1 MAAPEQTTARSDP
14 ATAPEDARPRARV
27 EHLLGRRLRFTLRS
41 DANGERDERVVTGT
55 FQCLDRHRN
64 FILRDASELRIFK
77 VGAGI
82 QKRRRALGAALVPG
96 RHLTKVEA
104 LRGDL
109 DAARAVEDGPFRGAV
124 DLSLSGVGIS

>member
-1 MAAPEQTTARSDP
+1 MAAAPEQTTTRSE
-14 ATAPEDARPRARV
+14 ARARV
-27 EHLLGRRLRFTLRS
+27 EHLLGRRLRFTLQNET
-41 DANGERDERVVTGT
+41 DGERDERVVTGT

-64 FILRDASELRIFK
+64 FILRDASELRIFEG
-77 VGAGI
+77 GA
-82 QKRRRALGAALVPG
+82 RRRTLGAALVPG

-109 DAARAVEDGPFRGAV
+109 DEVQTIEEGAFSGAV

>member
-1 MAAPEQTTARSDP
+1 MP
-14 ATAPEDARPRARV
+14 PEDATTRARV

-64 FILRDASELRIFK
+64 SILRDTSELRIFK
-77 VGAGI
+77 VGAGV
-82 QKRRRALGAALVPG
+82 QRRRRALGAALVPG

>member
-1 MAAPEQTTARSDP
+1 MAPEHTT
-14 ATAPEDARPRARV
+14 TRARV
-27 EHLLGRRLRFTLRS
+27 EQLLGRRLRFTLRS

-64 FILRDASELRIFK
+64 FILRDASELRIFQ

-109 DAARAVEDGPFRGAV
+109 DEVQTIEEGAFNGAV
-124 DLSLSGVGIS
+124 SLSLSGVGIS

>member
-1 MAAPEQTTARSDP
+1 MAAQ
-14 ATAPEDARPRARV
+14 EDATPRARV

-77 VGAGI
+77 VGAGV
-82 QKRRRALGAALVPG
+82 QRRRRALGAALVPG

>member
-1 MAAPEQTTARSDP
+1 M
-14 ATAPEDARPRARV
+14 RARV

-77 VGAGI
+77 VGAGV
-82 QKRRRALGAALVPG
+82 QRRRRALGAALVCTGVLIAATSVHLIFFADDVDGAPG
-96 RHLTKVEA
+96 
-104 LRGDL
+104 
-109 DAARAVEDGPFRGAV
+109 
-124 DLSLSGVGIS
+124 SGFV

>member
-1 MAAPEQTTARSDP
+1 MAAPEHTT
-14 ATAPEDARPRARV
+14 TRARV

-104 LRGDL
+104 LRGDF

>member
-1 MAAPEQTTARSDP
+1 MAAPEHTT
-14 ATAPEDARPRARV
+14 TRARV

-77 VGAGI
+77 VGRACSAGEV
-82 QKRRRALGAALVPG
+82 KRWARRWC
-96 RHLTKVEA
+96 
-104 LRGDL
+104 
-109 DAARAVEDGPFRGAV
+109 RAGT
-124 DLSLSGVGIS
+124 

>member
-1 MAAPEQTTARSDP
+1 MP
-14 ATAPEDARPRARV
+14 PEDATTRASV

-41 DANGERDERVVTGT
+41 DANGEPDELFVAGT

-64 FILRDASELRIFK
+64 CMLRDAAELRIFK

-96 RHLTKVEA
+96 RHMTKVEA

>member
-1 MAAPEQTTARSDP
+1 MPEPTATRSDP
-14 ATAPEDARPRARV
+14 ATAPESTTTRARV

-109 DAARAVEDGPFRGAV
+109 DEVQTIEDGPFRGAV

>member
-1 MAAPEQTTARSDP
+1 MDRRTF
-14 ATAPEDARPRARV
+14 
-27 EHLLGRRLRFTLRS
+27 LGM
-41 DANGERDERVVTGT
+41 G
-55 FQCLDRHRN
+55 
-64 FILRDASELRIFK
+64 
-77 VGAGI
+77 
-82 QKRRRALGAALVPG
+82 LGAALVPG